1 MPPAG
6 GSGGSAVGLLSN
18 ARQYL
23 WIPITQNAYRRISL
37 DLFSHMLDLDLHFH
51 LHRKT
56 GEVMRCGKP
65 NTGSAPQPH
74 ADCSKHK
81 QCAAAAVP
89 CRILIWPSCAGFWIA
104 AQLPFRTSWALSFF
118 RSFPKWWTSA
128 WLAST
133 SHTSWR
139 PG

>member
-1 MPPAG
+1 MCAGFLQVFYPYVLAYLVLYFFQGAPGITQGTTCTFLSQYFRRKIHYGVLHSCRPAG

-65 NTGSAPQPH
+65 TTGPSA
-74 ADCSKHK
+74 
-81 QCAAAAVP
+81 
-89 CRILIWPSCAGFWIA
+89 R
-104 AQLPFRTSWALSFF
+104 RALCTNSPL
-118 RSFPKWWTSA
+118 R
-128 WLAST
+128 
-133 SHTSWR
+133 
-139 PG
+139 